1 MYKKEPLEKLEIVKI
16 SRYEK
21 EILCRL
27 KDLMFEASPMYM
39 TEDGSAIQCD
49 CGSEDDPIGHLWES
63 YYQVKGAMR
72 FILQQILISHNLSP
86 LNPLLEEFEKDS
98 ISNILFAETPNGE
111 FYMSLGT
118 E

>member
-72 FILQQILISHNLSP
+72 FILQQILISHNLSH
-86 LNPLLEEFEKDS
+86 LNPLVESLGAPDYDD
-98 ISNILFAETPNGE
+98 ILFAKNILGE
-111 FYMSLGT
+111 LYMSL
-118 E
+118 